1 MIKTK
6 NNKNKAN
13 PMAFDLSSNLIQEI
27 IPLYLISVL
36 GFVAGRFLQIEAKP
50 ISTLTIYMLS
60 PVVFFISLAQV
71 NFSYDALLAP
81 AITFTLACLLAP
93 LLLKL
98 FKLFSKEKTP
108 YLLALTAGTNNWGY
122 FGLPIA
128 FFLFNEQQIAA
139 YILIGF
145 GFQVFENTL
154 GVYYISRGHQS
165 PLQSF
170 VAIFKIP
177 AIYAI
182 VLGLGFSFLNLDLPQ
197 SADKVLQLFK
207 GAYTVLGMMM
217 IGLGLATLTKF
228 RVDVPFT
235 VAVTLTRF
243 AIWPALAFAFIYF
256 NQDIGL
262 ISDVYHK
269 PLLLFSLMPMA
280 ANNIAF
286 AAQFNMYPGKA
297 SVAVLITTLIALFYI
312 PWAIGFLG
320 I

>member
-1 MIKTK
+1 M
-6 NNKNKAN
+6 
-13 PMAFDLSSNLIQEI
+13 DLSSNLISEI

-36 GFVAGRFLQIEAKP
+36 GFVAGKYLKIEAKP

-71 NFSYDALLAP
+71 RFDGDALIAP
-81 AITFTLACLLAP
+81 AITFILATLLAP
-93 LLLKL
+93 VLLKISQL
-98 FKLFSKEKTP
+98 YLKDKTP
-108 YLLALTAGTNNWGY
+108 YLLALASGTNNWGY

-128 FFLFNEQQIAA
+128 FFLFNEAQIAA

-154 GVYYISRGHQS
+154 GIYFISRGNKS

-170 VAIFKIP
+170 LSIFKIP

-182 VLGLGFSFLNLDLPQ
+182 ALGLFCSYMNVETPASGEKLLNL
-197 SADKVLQLFK
+197 FK
-207 GAYTVLGMMM
+207 SAYTVTGMMM
-217 IGLGLATLTKF
+217 IGLGISSLSKF
-228 RVDVPFT
+228 RVDIPFT
-235 VAVTLTRF
+235 LSICITRF
-243 AIWPALAFAFIYF
+243 LIWPAIATGFIYL
-256 NQDIGL
+256 NQDMGL
-262 ISDVYHK
+262 IDSVYHK

-286 AAQFNMYPGKA
+286 AAQFNVYPGKA
-297 SVAVLITTLIALFYI
+297 SVAVLISTLIALFYI
-312 PWAIGFLG
+312 PWAIELLN